1 MGVELLASVSHNTVE
16 VMEAELLELL
26 AGHEH
31 HWDSGSMNWE
41 AKMRNEQAILAHIHY
56 LVGVHDTHIGDL
68 MNKAI
73 ATDPQCE
80 DKIRSYF
87 AYWTRPL

>member
-1 MGVELLASVSHNTVE
+1 MAGTLLTQVVHNEVE
-16 VMEAELLELL
+16 VMEQELLDLL

-31 HWDSGSMNWE
+31 HWSTGSMNWE

-56 LVGVHDTHIGDL
+56 LVGVHDTHIGEL

-80 DKIRSYF
+80 EKIRGYF
-87 AYWTRPL
+87 AYWNRPL